1 MFLLT
6 NKALIWVGKGQ
17 KEKPQSHHYWGLYG
31 RVMVPGMSAQKRR
44 TKQVRMVPRQSFSY
58 KNKVLR
64 DFWDR
69 RKQRNLGIAVRMG
82 SYTKVRVWDCFSVGD
97 SSKE

>member
-17 KEKPQSHHYWGLYG
+17 KEKPIIITTWAVWRGL
-31 RVMVPGMSAQKRR
+31 VLGMSTKNRQ

-58 KNKVLR
+58 KNKG
-64 DFWDR
+64 F
-69 RKQRNLGIAVRMG
+69 
-82 SYTKVRVWDCFSVGD
+82 SYS
-97 SSKE
+97 

>member
-17 KEKPQSHHYWGLYG
+17 KEKPQSHHDWGLYG
-31 RVMVPGMSAQKRR
+31 RVMVPGMTAQKRR

-58 KNKVLR
+58 KNKGFSYSWAPQKESPVILSR
-64 DFWDR
+64 DR
-69 RKQRNLGIAVRMG
+69 A
-82 SYTKVRVWDCFSVGD
+82 
-97 SSKE
+97 